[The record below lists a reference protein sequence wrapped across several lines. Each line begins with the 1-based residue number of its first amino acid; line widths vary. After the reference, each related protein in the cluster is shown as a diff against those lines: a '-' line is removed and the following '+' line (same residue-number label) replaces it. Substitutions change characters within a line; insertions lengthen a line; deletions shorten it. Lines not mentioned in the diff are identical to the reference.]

1 MEINQKK
8 SIIEAILFAA
18 GRPVKKSEM
27 VLALEITEED
37 IENLVQKMQ
46 EEYCED
52 NRGIELIKVEDSY
65 QLCTKKELY
74 EYIYPVL
81 DKRNK
86 PNLSNAALETLAI
99 IAYNPKITRA
109 EIEAIRGVSAD
120 ACVYKLLEY
129 GLIEE
134 AGKIDLPGKPMSYKT
149 TNDFLRMFGY
159 SSLEELPELP
169 RYKLDENKQIVIEDL
184 IEASKASSGS
194 LSVNLEKLEAGVFLV
209 QTVGEFK
216 EKTEKNK
223 LDLQIKKPEEPI
235 YIMADGRHFWRVIDN
250 LMNNICKYAQ
260 PETRVYINLEQTGEK
275 VQITFRNTSRY
286 PLNISSEELM
296 ERFVRGDSSRNT
308 EGNGLGLSIAGSLM
322 ELMHGKMQLFVDGD
336 LFKVVLEFDRCEVS

>member
-18 GRPVKKSEM
+18 GRPVTKNEM
-27 VLALEITEED
+27 VLALEISEED
-37 IENLVQKMQ
+37 VENMIQNMQ
-46 EEYCED
+46 EEYKNE

-74 EYIYPVL
+74 QYIYPVL

-86 PNLSNAALETLAI
+86 PNLSNAALETLSI

-149 TNDFLRMFGY
+149 TNEFLRMFGY
-159 SSLEELPELP
+159 SSLEDLPELP
-169 RYKLDENKQIVIEDL
+169 RYKLDENKQIVMDDL
-184 IEASKASSGS
+184 IEA
-194 LSVNLEKLEAGVFLV
+194 
-209 QTVGEFK
+209 K
-216 EKTEKNK
+216 EEN
-223 LDLQIKKPEEPI
+223 
-235 YIMADGRHFWRVIDN
+235 
-250 LMNNICKYAQ
+250 
-260 PETRVYINLEQTGEK
+260 PETSIKNDTNK
-275 VQITFRNTSRY
+275 SD
-286 PLNISSEELM
+286 EEWGDM
-296 ERFVRGDSSRNT
+296 E
-308 EGNGLGLSIAGSLM
+308 I
-322 ELMHGKMQLFVDGD
+322 
-336 LFKVVLEFDRCEVS
+336 